1 MKQAFRETGDPSLIW
16 AAHRVGIERE
26 YCQIE
31 KLANPDRLSGPHGFR
46 LGCFPVKLEGS
57 SAGWTR
63 VVAMAD
69 EAD

>member
-1 MKQAFRETGDPSLIW
+1 MERHLADPP